1 MVLKDNMVTTDN
13 LDATAGS
20 SVLLG
25 AKPSTEGTVAQ
36 RLRNAGAII
45 LGKSNLSEWSNLR
58 SLNFST
64 PGWSAR
70 GGQCT
75 GAYYPGMDASGSS
88 TGSAVSTAL
97 GLTLVALST
106 EVRHSYNST
115 QSSWLMGDCRR
126 MEASSFQPTG
136 AT

>member
-1 MVLKDNMVTTDN
+1 VTTDD

-20 SVLLG
+20 SVLQG

-58 SLNFST
+58 SLNYST

-88 TGSAVSTAL
+88 SGSAVSTAL
-97 GLTLVALST
+97 GLTFAALGT
-106 EVRHSYNST
+106 EVRYVYTST
-115 QSSWLMGDCRR
+115 RSLG
-126 MEASSFQPTG
+126 
-136 AT
+136 